1 MNTKKITKEDLSLEL
16 FDEINT
22 LKAQIQ
28 FLAQHSSVSMAAFAA
43 AGYKATV
50 AYQEEQQQKAYDRKL
65 DKQYEEDIK
74 ALKAWAQ
81 DYYFCFAN
89 AEAAEQYVDEQWEYI
104 CKTRNSEHGR
114 KHDYQYKEPSY
125 EQLFKAMK
133 DMANTVANYAASDKD
148 KSIAMSAL
156 PIIREKMKAFIEQE
170 TKVE

>member
-16 FDEINT
+16 FDEINA
-22 LKAQIQ
+22 LKAQLR
-28 FLAQHSSVSMAAFAA
+28 FLAQHSSAPMAAFAA
-43 AGYKATV
+43 AGYKASV

-74 ALKAWAQ
+74 ALKSWAQ

-89 AEAAEQYVDEQWEYI
+89 AEDAEKYVDEQWEYI
-104 CKTRNSEHGR
+104 CKARNSEHGR
-114 KHDYQYKEPSY
+114 NHYYQYQEPSY

-133 DMANTVANYAASDKD
+133 DMAYTAANLDASDKD
-148 KSIAMSAL
+148 KSIAMAAL
-156 PIIREKMKAFIEQE
+156 PVIREKMKAFIEQE

>member
-16 FDEINT
+16 FDEINA
-22 LKAQIQ
+22 LKAQLR
-28 FLAQHSSVSMAAFAA
+28 FLAQHSSAPMAAFAA
-43 AGYKATV
+43 AGYKASV

-89 AEAAEQYVDEQWEYI
+89 AEAAEQHVNEQWEYI

-114 KHDYQYKEPSY
+114 KHYYQYQEPSY

-133 DMANTVANYAASDKD
+133 DMAYTAANQDASDKD

-156 PIIREKMKAFIEQE
+156 PVIREKMKAFIEQE

>member
-16 FDEINT
+16 FDEINA
-22 LKAQIQ
+22 LKAQIR
-28 FLAQHSSVSMAAFAA
+28 FLAQHSSAPMAAFAA
-43 AGYKATV
+43 AGYKASV
-50 AYQEEQQQKAYDRKL
+50 AYQDEQQQKAYDRKL

-89 AEAAEQYVDEQWEYI
+89 AEDAEKHVDEQWEYI
-104 CKTRNSEHGR
+104 CKARNSEHGR
-114 KHDYQYKEPSY
+114 MHDYQYKEPSY

-133 DMANTVANYAASDKD
+133 SMAYTAANHDTSDKD
-148 KSIAMSAL
+148 KSIAMAAL
-156 PIIREKMKAFIEQE
+156 PIIREKMKAFIDNQ